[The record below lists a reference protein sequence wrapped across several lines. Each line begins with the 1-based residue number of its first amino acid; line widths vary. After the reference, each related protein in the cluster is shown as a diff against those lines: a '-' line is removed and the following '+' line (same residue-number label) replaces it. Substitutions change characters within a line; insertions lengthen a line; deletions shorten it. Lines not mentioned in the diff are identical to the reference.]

1 MRQWN
6 CTCPHIT
13 HISPHAQLAATRA
26 TPMTQWSL
34 CPSPPQTCSL
44 GFMTLPLRTKK
55 SGSLQ
60 AAILSFYFNCV
71 MQTSDHVTL
80 QLASPIAFSAHSCV
94 VQVMF
99 RGILVCLTIATSTN
113 FCLSISFIHSFIH
126 SFIQCVCMCVHVH
139 VQDNAEIRKQLSR
152 VHSHLPLCWR
162 CLSYFCLCTANTTL
176 AGWLV
181 SSWLSSIHLHLAS
194 HLQIG
199 MMGLHITAP
208 PHLPLTWL

>member
-1 MRQWN
+1 MSLNWTEWKWPQLSWKSKGRSESSEKQMSDLRTDDNPRTESKELSRTGHWVL
-6 CTCPHIT
+6 
-13 HISPHAQLAATRA
+13 IS
-26 TPMTQWSL
+26 SL
-34 CPSPPQTCSL
+34 CVHIGAWLC
-44 GFMTLPLRTKK
+44 GW
-55 SGSLQ
+55 
-60 AAILSFYFNCV
+60 IWVCV
-71 MQTSDHVTL
+71 RCM
-80 QLASPIAFSAHSCV
+80 
-94 VQVMF
+94 
-99 RGILVCLTIATSTN
+99 
-113 FCLSISFIHSFIH
+113 
-126 SFIQCVCMCVHVH
+126 CMCVHVH